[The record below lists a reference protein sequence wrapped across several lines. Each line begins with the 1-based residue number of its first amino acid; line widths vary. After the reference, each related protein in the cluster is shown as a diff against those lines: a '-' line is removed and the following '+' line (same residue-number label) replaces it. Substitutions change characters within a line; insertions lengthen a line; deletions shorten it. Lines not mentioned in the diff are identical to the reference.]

1 MKKLDEN
8 KFRDIILNKIDY
20 CVIFSIKKQDLF
32 ALDKENS
39 DKKEEND
46 DIISFYFLF
55 NYLDDNDNSYNLIDN
70 NVIYW

>member
-1 MKKLDEN
+1 M
-8 KFRDIILNKIDY
+8 
-20 CVIFSIKKQDLF
+20 IFSIKKQDLF
-32 ALDKENS
+32 ALDKDNS